1 MVCPSCGKHHQ
12 VSFHVTQMDFLLT
25 AHFSEDAC
33 DEFRKS
39 CQQIFKENF
48 NRSKK
53 EDLDFL
59 NRL

>member
-1 MVCPSCGKHHQ
+1 
-12 VSFHVTQMDFLLT
+12 MDFLLT
-25 AHFSEDAC
+25 THFSEDAC
-33 DEFRKS
+33 DEFRNS